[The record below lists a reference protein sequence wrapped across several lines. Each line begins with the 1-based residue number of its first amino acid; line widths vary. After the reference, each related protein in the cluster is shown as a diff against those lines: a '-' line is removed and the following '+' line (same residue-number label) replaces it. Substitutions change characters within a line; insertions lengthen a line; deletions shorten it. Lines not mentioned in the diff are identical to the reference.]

1 MFVYLHVTQPQD
13 GLTIWNIVSTGYQL
27 RRDDDERL
35 YTLMGEHCFC
45 NYLVCNLVAQIQGH
59 CWKAEDTRSNIKDL
73 FIGPDLYKI
82 LLFWKKDLYF
92 ERTKWDCCELHGGQ
106 ETFIL
111 NRHFKTDLHG
121 CPDSLATFP
130 GFQWLTLI
138 FKGWPLFWN
147 ETPRLVRE
155 LHYMQSRLAFM
166 YWEDTDQYNWLLDG
180 TF

>member
-1 MFVYLHVTQPQD
+1 M
-13 GLTIWNIVSTGYQL
+13 STGYQL

-106 ETFIL
+106 Y
-111 NRHFKTDLHG
+111 
-121 CPDSLATFP
+121 SV
-130 GFQWLTLI
+130 GFYKKL
-138 FKGWPLFWN
+138 LFWTDTLKLIYMVVQIPWLHFLVFN
-147 ETPRLVRE
+147 DLLWFLKDDPYFETKHQDSCENYTTCSP
-155 LHYMQSRLAFM
+155 
-166 YWEDTDQYNWLLDG
+166 DWLLCIG
-180 TF
+180 KTLTNTIGCWMGLFNLLCVNELF